1 MNIETRLF
9 GKIEIDISKVINFE
23 SGIIGYNNLKQFMI
37 VHDSDNEDSKILW
50 LQSLDE
56 GEMALPVIDPLIV
69 KPDYNPVVEDEI
81 FKSIGEIVENEVF
94 VLTTLTVPSDITKI
108 TVNLKAPII
117 INPATMRGCQI
128 IVDNEKY
135 LVKYPIYDIIK
146 GNKNSDSSNINV
158 LGMEE

>member
-9 GKIEIDISKVINFE
+9 GKIEVDINKVINFE
-23 SGIIGYNNLKQFMI
+23 NGIIGYNNLKQFMVI
-37 VHDSDNEDSKILW
+37 HDSDNEDSKILW

-56 GEMALPVIDPLIV
+56 GDMALPVIDPLIV
-69 KPDYNPVVEDEI
+69 KPDYNPVVEDEM
-81 FKSIGEIVENEVF
+81 FKCIGEIIENEIF

-117 INPATMRGCQI
+117 INPSTMKGCQI
-128 IVDNEKY
+128 IVDNDKY
-135 LVKYPIYDIIK
+135 LVKYPVYDIIK
-146 GNKNSDSSNINV
+146 GSQSNSDVNV